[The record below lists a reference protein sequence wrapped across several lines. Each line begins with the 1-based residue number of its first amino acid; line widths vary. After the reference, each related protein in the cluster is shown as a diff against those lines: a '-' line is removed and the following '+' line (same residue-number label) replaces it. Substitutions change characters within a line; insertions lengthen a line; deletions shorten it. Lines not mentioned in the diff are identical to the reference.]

1 MRHRR
6 VALVSA
12 LVAPLAL
19 AGAGCATRGA
29 VRDLEGRMES
39 QAARIDA
46 LEQQLDQRIGSVEST
61 ADQALRR
68 AEAAEAAARQSA
80 QRADDAARRADA
92 MFKKSVRK

>member
-1 MRHRR
+1 MRHGR
-6 VALVSA
+6 AA
-12 LVAPLAL
+12 LVAALLTPLML
-19 AGAGCATRGA
+19 AGAGCATRGS
-29 VRDLEGRMES
+29 VRDLEARVDS
-39 QAARIDA
+39 QTARIDA
-46 LEQQLDQRIGSVEST
+46 LEQRVGGVEST